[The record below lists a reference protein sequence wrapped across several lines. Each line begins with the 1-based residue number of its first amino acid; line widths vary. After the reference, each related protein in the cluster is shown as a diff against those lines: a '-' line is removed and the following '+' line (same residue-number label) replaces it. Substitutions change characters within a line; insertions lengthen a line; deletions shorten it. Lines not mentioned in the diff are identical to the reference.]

1 MNSIDNCDNMDEKSN
16 KILQIV
22 LLQQRLIFTR

>member
-1 MNSIDNCDNMDEKSN
+1 MSSIDNGDNNDNRSP